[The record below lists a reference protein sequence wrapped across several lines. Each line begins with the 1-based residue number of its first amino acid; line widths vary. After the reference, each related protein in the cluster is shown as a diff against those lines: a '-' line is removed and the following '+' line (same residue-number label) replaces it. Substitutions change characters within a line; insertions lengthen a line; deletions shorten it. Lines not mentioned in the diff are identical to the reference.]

1 MRHHD
6 HDLDPTTLHTSE
18 FWDDRYGST
27 EALWS
32 GRPNQRLVE
41 NVSGLTPGTALEIG
55 CGEGADAIWLAQQ
68 GWTVTAVDVSKVAVE
83 RAAGHA
89 AEADPVAA
97 ERITWRQQDLRE
109 WAPEPAS
116 YDLVT
121 EHFLHL
127 PSAVRVPAARAAG
140 GGGQAR
146 RDAAD
151 RRASP
156 GRQRDVAAAALGRPL
171 LHPRGGG
178 EPASRRGVGRLATSP
193 TRPARDP
200 DGDEIDPD
208 RRGRAGGARRADAA
222 AARRRWR
229 HGHADDRNPRV
240 PSPAWTFR
248 GCR

>member
-6 HDLDPTTLHTSE
+6 HDLDPATLHTPE

-68 GWTVTAVDVSKVAVE
+68 GWTVTAVDVSKVALE

-97 ERITWRQQDLRE
+97 KRITWRQQDLRE

-127 PSAVRVPAARAAG
+127 PSALRVPQHARLAAAVRPG
-140 GGGQAR
+140 GTLLIVGHHPGDNETLQRPHPDDLFFTPEDEASLL
-146 RDAAD
+146 AAD
-151 RRASP
+151 DW
-156 GRQRDVAAAALGRPL
+156 DV
-171 LHPRGGG
+171 
-178 EPASRRGVGRLATSP
+178 SATSP

-200 DGDEIDPD
+200 DGIEIVLTDAVVCAV
-208 RRGRAGGARRADAA
+208 RRG
-222 AARRRWR
+222 
-229 HGHADDRNPRV
+229 
-240 PSPAWTFR
+240 
-248 GCR
+248 

>member
-6 HDLDPTTLHTSE
+6 HDLDPATLHTPE

-41 NVSGLTPGTALEIG
+41 HVSGLTPGTALEIG

-68 GWTVTAVDVSKVAVE
+68 GWTVTAVDVSKVALE

-97 ERITWRQQDLRE
+97 QRITWRQQDLRE

-127 PSAVRVPAARAAG
+127 PSALRVPQHARL
-140 GGGQAR
+140 
-146 RDAAD
+146 
-151 RRASP
+151 
-156 GRQRDVAAAALGRPL
+156 AAAVRPGGTL
-171 LHPRGGG
+171 LIVGHHPGDNETLQRPHPDDLFFTP
-178 EPASRRGVGRLATSP
+178 EDEASRLSADDWDVSATSP

-200 DGDEIDPD
+200 DGNEIVLTDAVVCAV
-208 RRGRAGGARRADAA
+208 RRG
-222 AARRRWR
+222 
-229 HGHADDRNPRV
+229 
-240 PSPAWTFR
+240 
-248 GCR
+248 